1 MDFMTICSG
10 SVKVLDDNKDKIL
23 LGTGLAAGLGTVI
36 LASRATLKAKDI
48 IDEHKSTVNAI
59 RYLDELHEI
68 DESETK
74 KEVLM
79 TYTKTCASVAKVYAP
94 SVVLGATATACLIGE
109 HCVMQKKVNNLEKT
123 VASLSAAY
131 IAVDKAFKAYRKRVV
146 DKYGKEEDE
155 KLRYDI
161 HEETVECTD
170 EKGKKVK
177 KSKKYIG
184 EIDMDATSKIFDG
197 TRGSGYGL
205 CIWDDPYHHNI
216 DWDATI
222 RQLLLVEAYLNDKLR
237 REKIVFLND
246 AWKEASCDITKAGQ
260 VLRWKLDDD
269 DPDNT
274 RNKIR
279 LGISDPINKRL
290 INGEEVECLILQANV
305 DGPLDDGDTE
315 ISDK

>member
-23 LGTGLAAGLGTVI
+23 LGTGLAAGLGTVV

-48 IDEHKSTVNAI
+48 IEEHKRTVESI

-68 DESETK
+68 DEAETK
-74 KEVLM
+74 KDILI
-79 TYTKTCASVAKVYAP
+79 TYAGTCASVAKVYAP

-131 IAVDKAFKAYRKRVV
+131 IAVDKAFKAYRKRVI

-161 HEETVECTD
+161 HEEVVECTD

-177 KSKKYIG
+177 KTKKYIG
-184 EIDMDATSKIFDG
+184 DFDMDATTKIFDG
-197 TRGSGYGL
+197 THGNGYGL
-205 CIWDDPYHHNI
+205 CIWKDPYHHEI

-222 RQLLLVEAYLNDKLR
+222 RQLKICETFLNDKLR
-237 REKIVFLND
+237 SEKIVFLND
-246 AWKEASCDITKAGQ
+246 AWKETSCAITKSGQ
-260 VLRWKLDDD
+260 VLRWKLDPD
-269 DPDNT
+269 DPENE
-274 RNKIR
+274 RKKIS
-279 LGISDPINKRL
+279 LGISNPVNRRL
-290 INGEEVECLILQANV
+290 INGEEVECLIIQANV
-305 DGPLDDGDTE
+305 DGPMDDEDTE